1 MYIPKLNLMVDNAEI
16 VSFMKRYSFA
26 TIISSKDNI
35 PTATHLP
42 FMIEQKDDGLVLIS
56 HFARANNHWEDIESS
71 EILVIFTE
79 PHAYI
84 SPSHYDKELNVPTWN
99 YIAVHAYGKGKLIHE
114 PDAVLS
120 ILESTILT
128 YEEGYK
134 AQWDGLPSNYKT
146 KMAKGI
152 VAFEI
157 KVHDLQAKSKL
168 SQNKTEN
175 EKNNIIETL
184 SKSEDSVEREV
195 ANYMKKV
202 KANIIS
208 HESLP
213 DKT

>member
-1 MYIPKLNLMVDNAEI
+1 MYIPKSNVMADNAEI

-26 TIISSKDNI
+26 TIITSKDNV

-42 FMIEQKDDGLVLIS
+42 FIIDQNEEGIVLIS
-56 HFARANNHWEDIESS
+56 HFARANKQWEDLEAT

-84 SPSHYDKELNVPTWN
+84 SPAHYEKELNVPTWN
-99 YIAVHAYGKGKLIHE
+99 YIAVHAYGRAKIIHE
-114 PDAVLS
+114 AEHVLK
-120 ILESTILT
+120 ILESTILN
-128 YEEGYK
+128 YEAAYK
-134 AQWDGLPSNYKT
+134 TQWDGLPQEYKT

-175 EKNNIIETL
+175 EKQKIIEAL
-184 SKSEDSVEREV
+184 SKSEASVERDV
-195 ANYMKKV
+195 AEFMRGMK
-202 KANIIS
+202 
-208 HESLP
+208 
-213 DKT
+213 DG